1 MRKILSIII
10 LFICFTVYGQTHIEY
25 ISEPADSMAL
35 IGKEDIDVINRV
47 FYEKNVLDS
56 LHDINEQIISTM
68 EQEMDILDSIIVSQ
82 ENIIVNDS
90 LIIEDLE
97 NRNIQTVNQYS
108 KELKK
113 EKNKKISF
121 EALTGASIIAIIL
134 LILL

>member
-1 MRKILSIII
+1 MRKILSIIF

>member
-1 MRKILSIII
+1 
-10 LFICFTVYGQTHIEY
+10 
-25 ISEPADSMAL
+25 
-35 IGKEDIDVINRV
+35 
-47 FYEKNVLDS
+47 
-56 LHDINEQIISTM
+56 
-68 EQEMDILDSIIVSQ
+68 MDILDSIIISQ

>member
-1 MRKILSIII
+1 
-10 LFICFTVYGQTHIEY
+10 
-25 ISEPADSMAL
+25 MAL
-35 IGKEDIDVINRV
+35 INKEDIDVINRV

-56 LHDINEQIISTM
+56 LHDINEQILSTL
-68 EQEMDILDSIIVSQ
+68 EQEIIALDSIIVSQ
-82 ENIIVNDS
+82 ENIIMNDS

-97 NRNIQTVNQYS
+97 NRNIQTANQYA

-121 EALTGASIIAIIL
+121 EALTGAGIIAIIL